1 MGNVQ
6 PPTSKVQAA
15 RRALFSLVNDG
26 VFFGDFIGLKD
37 GFPVFVDGD
46 LNGVLVIGGF
56 LNRAGL
62 DVIAQKAGARERKR
76 KWLAWAYLL
85 LTDSDTA
92 TNTYFVTD
100 SACNCQL
107 HSRPYQPPTTSSF
120 LADCQGLGKFY
131 IESGGNIQQ
140 SLRIVTNYKILATK
154 RINADTPSRWRSA
167 ERIKYKKH
175 PTSNRER
182 PTSNAGQFGV

>member
-1 MGNVQ
+1 MGLQ
-6 PPTSKVQAA
+6 PSQ
-15 RRALFSLVNDG
+15 
-26 VFFGDFIGLKD
+26 
-37 GFPVFVDGD
+37 VD
-46 LNGVLVIGGF
+46 
-56 LNRAGL
+56 
-62 DVIAQKAGARERKR
+62 ERNLEGKKR

-131 IESGGNIQQ
+131 FESGGNIQQ
-140 SLRIVTNYKILATK
+140 SLRMVTNYKIRVTN
-154 RINADTPSRWRSA
+154 RINAETPSWRRSA

-175 PTSNRER
+175 PTSNLER
-182 PTSNAGQFGV
+182 PTSDAGQFRVFVVDRWRGRGQFQEVKRAVLTFFPHCL